1 LDPIEVLRFEQRAVK
16 ARRGGVE
23 LSRFYKGVPHMRRV
37 TAILSVA
44 AVVLMAAG
52 LVATSAPGR
61 NGAAPDVTKV
71 TYKKYERGFGG

>member
-23 LSRFYKGVPHMRRV
+23 LSRFYKGVP
-37 TAILSVA
+37 TY
-44 AVVLMAAG
+44 
-52 LVATSAPGR
+52 ATCYSNSERGGGCPDGGRFGGR
-61 NGAAPDVTKV
+61 NGGAPDVTKV